1 MLQLTSC
8 LANGQ
13 KCLVGATARPGV
25 GGHTDWLRNDTRALD
40 EIGPE
45 LKPAG
50 PVAPNQKS
58 YFGTASAGDQIEAR
72 TTGALSL
79 RRAFIT
85 C

>member
-1 MLQLTSC
+1 MLQLTCC

-25 GGHTDWLRNDTRALD
+25 GGYADWLRNDTRVLD

-50 PVAPNQKS
+50 PVASNQES
-58 YFGTASAGDQIEAR
+58 YFRTASAGEQIEAR
-72 TTGALSL
+72 TMGALSL